1 MSDFDKEA
9 EREKLREQFERDRQ
23 KRQQSERMSELL
35 LKGATMTNKHHDCGS
50 PIFRWEGEE
59 FCPSCEGP
67 NGTGGADAET
77 GEPSTDTETDPAAS
91 GRDVEAGGPSAGAAD
106 EGAGAASGAVDP
118 PADEASGASGGPV
131 DATDATEI
139 DVATESPAD
148 DRTATGPGP
157 GTASGRGSTP
167 TRSAGSTR
175 SPPESRPTGHTER
188 TPDSRPAA
196 DDGVAAARASIER
209 TLAAVARE
217 AEGTG
222 TEDLARKRNLIAATR
237 EAAEALEATRRAGR
251 Q

>member
-50 PIFRWEGEE
+50 PVFRWEGEE

-67 NGTGGADAET
+67 NGTGGAEADAQQSRTDVEADAE
-77 GEPSTDTETDPAAS
+77 SS
-91 GRDVEAGGPSAGAAD
+91 GQDVEAGGPSAD
-106 EGAGAASGAVDP
+106 AASDAVDTT
-118 PADEASGASGGPV
+118 AGEASGASGGS
-131 DATDATEI
+131 ATDRSEI
-139 DVATESPAD
+139 DVATESPTD
-148 DRTATGPGP
+148 DRAGTEPEP
-157 GTASGRGSTP
+157 GTASRREPTP

-175 SPPESRPTGHTER
+175 STAEPRPTGR
-188 TPDSRPAA
+188 TDGTTDRRPTA

-209 TLAAVARE
+209 TLATVARE
-217 AEGTG
+217 AEETG
-222 TEDLARKRNLIAATR
+222 TDDLARKRNLIAATR

-251 Q
+251 R